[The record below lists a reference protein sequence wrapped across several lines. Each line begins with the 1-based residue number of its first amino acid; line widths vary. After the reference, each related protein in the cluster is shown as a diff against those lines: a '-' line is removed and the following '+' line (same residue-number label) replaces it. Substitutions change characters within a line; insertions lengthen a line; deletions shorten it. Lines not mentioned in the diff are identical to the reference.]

1 MIDDTPLEFEEKKI
15 LEMNVIYFVVIL
27 IWYFAHILIV
37 TTIYM
42 LITPMLEINLLK

>member
-1 MIDDTPLEFEEKKI
+1 LLLNRIDTPLEFEEKDKK
-15 LEMNVIYFVVIL
+15 NFVVIL
-27 IWYFAHILIV
+27 IWYFAHILIA